1 VHVVLWVSLLFIISC
16 ATELS
21 HPHKLC
27 HLDDMGEQ
35 AGGEKAPAA
44 RWDTRSSPPLS
55 SAVLRWWARTFS
67 PTQPSRHESSREQ
80 KQEGATHVQ
89 DGIVACKHPEDG
101 RNDGRSTLMAKRV
114 FLQQGMSLQGN
125 LLQQGWQKL
134 SFLPKF

>member
-1 VHVVLWVSLLFIISC
+1 
-16 ATELS
+16 
-21 HPHKLC
+21 
-27 HLDDMGEQ
+27 M
-35 AGGEKAPAA
+35 
-44 RWDTRSSPPLS
+44 
-55 SAVLRWWARTFS
+55 
-67 PTQPSRHESSREQ
+67 
-80 KQEGATHVQ
+80 Q